1 MINDQLSTHLHNL
14 AQVKVY
20 FLHKDLHLVVEASKS
35 CPAPRIL
42 IWEGTDHDQDFQ
54 KLSVVV
60 VVAVVA
66 VVVVAAVAAVGED
79 NLNRKIIVRKCFAS

>member
-1 MINDQLSTHLHNL
+1 
-14 AQVKVY
+14 
-20 FLHKDLHLVVEASKS
+20 VEASKS

-60 VVAVVA
+60 VAVVA

-79 NLNRKIIVRKCFAS
+79 NLVFCE